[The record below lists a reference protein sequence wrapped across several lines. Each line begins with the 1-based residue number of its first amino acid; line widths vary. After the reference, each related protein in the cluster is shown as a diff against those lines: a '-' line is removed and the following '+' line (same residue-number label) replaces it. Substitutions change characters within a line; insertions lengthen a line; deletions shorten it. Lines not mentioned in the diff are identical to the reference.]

1 MLVLILYLAPILR
14 LIDGIELRNESLTLI
29 AIVNDF
35 LVSELLGI
43 VTD

>member
-1 MLVLILYLAPILR
+1 MSVLILHLAPILR
-14 LIDGIELRNESLTLI
+14 LIGGIELGNESLTLI
-29 AIVNDF
+29 AIINDS